1 MCRVFQVSPSGFY
14 AWMTREPS
22 ARAIR
27 DAELTA
33 RIRVFHARFKGTY
46 GAPRIQEDLRE
57 EGAHVGKKRVAR
69 LMKAEGLQGVS
80 RRKWV
85 TTTTRDADAQAAPDL
100 VERRFAAEAPNQL
113 WVADITYIPTW
124 AGFLFLAVVLDAF
137 SRRIVGWSMAEH
149 LRTDLVLAALNMAL
163 GQRRATDVVHHS
175 DHGTQYTSIA
185 FGLRCKEAGV
195 RPSMGSVGD
204 AYDNAMCESFFATLE
219 CELLARRRFAT
230 KAEARLAVSEFIEG
244 WYNPNR
250 RHSGLGQISPIE
262 FERRHSMHH
271 ERAVTHRPARSI
283 AYQAPRAQPVDNRL

>member
-1 MCRVFQVSPSGFY
+1 VQGKTTERGNHEAPVG
-14 AWMTREPS
+14 
-22 ARAIR
+22 R
-27 DAELTA
+27 D
-33 RIRVFHARFKGTY
+33 R
-46 GAPRIQEDLRE
+46 
-57 EGAHVGKKRVAR
+57 
-69 LMKAEGLQGVS
+69 
-80 RRKWV
+80 
-85 TTTTRDADAQAAPDL
+85 AQAG
-100 VERRFAAEAPNQL
+100 ER
-113 WVADITYIPTW
+113 W

-149 LRTDLVLAALNMAL
+149 LRAELVLAALNMAL

-230 KAEARLAVSEFIEG
+230 KAEARMAVFEFIEG